1 MKPVIIIAIVVG
13 ISIAIVGGFL
23 MIPIQEEQRAE
34 YLVKK
39 IQSCTDV
46 MEQWNYNPSA
56 ENDLANQWIVDEMER
71 CQKDIIENIYTE
83 EEREWYYAQ
92 LKDHEEEKK
101 NDRLHLTQ
109 FCQEEYYGDIVR
121 LNECLDKI
129 EDLIK

>member
-1 MKPVIIIAIVVG
+1 MKPVIIIVIVVG

-23 MIPIQEEQRAE
+23 MIPILEEQRVE

-39 IQSCTDV
+39 IQSCTGV
-46 MEQWNYNPSA
+46 MEQWNYNPFA
-56 ENDLANQWIVDEMER
+56 ENGLDNQWIVDEMER

-92 LKDHEEEKK
+92 LKDHEDEKK